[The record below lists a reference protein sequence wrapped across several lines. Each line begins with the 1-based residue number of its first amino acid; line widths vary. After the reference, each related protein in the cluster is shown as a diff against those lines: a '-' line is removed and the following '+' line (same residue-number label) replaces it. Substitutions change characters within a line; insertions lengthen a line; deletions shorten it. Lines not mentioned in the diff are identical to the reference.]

1 MVTVQNGSRR
11 LGPVLLFL
19 ALPSCW
25 IGGRLPQQLRS
36 NRRSRASPV
45 SVEAE
50 TSDASWE
57 PPEKI
62 YSNAIRS
69 LPGSATAY
77 RKVLPL
83 GKAVLRRK
91 AKLVKAERISKEK
104 SQNVA
109 EELVSV
115 MRGPKLPG
123 RDFKGGFLAAPHLGT
138 PSRLFVLEDPSV
150 AVERLNEEERVL
162 QGRETAFGCKAIFN
176 PRLRVANNATSV
188 FWEKDPSIPG
198 YRALVERPD
207 SVRVQGYDPKGQTVD
222 YVAKGWE
229 ARLLQ
234 QANDV
239 LDGVN
244 FIDRC
249 IMRSLCHLDARNDPL
264 PSDCPILGS
273 YTSRPSRPALSEEEL
288 KAAETG
294 GSKGM
299 LGFLPSFVSPSVL
312 LIGSLLLRL
321 EAREV
326 TDFSG
331 GEVEEA
337 TKELRNALDSGEH
350 PLGLAAPQFGKGLR
364 IVAIGETQDQ
374 IDRLTTRAQ
383 ISEEHRVFKTTILI
397 NPVLKP
403 KAGTAD
409 AFFFERSA
417 SVPGYE
423 AVVGRSL
430 EVDVEAFNEE
440 GRSVS
445 FSAKGWQ
452 ARQLQHTVDML
463 EGVLYVDRMET
474 RSFRRDSI
482 EEDLPEG
489 IPYGVKAKAKVLAR
503 SGQRKRR

>member
-1 MVTVQNGSRR
+1 MSLMQNGFRR
-11 LGPVLLFL
+11 LRLTLFL
-19 ALPSCW
+19 AAPCCW
-25 IGGRLPQQLRS
+25 IGGQPTSGPGRRLPYRVAA
-36 NRRSRASPV
+36 RAQES
-45 SVEAE
+45 
-50 TSDASWE
+50 SDASWE

-91 AKLVKAERISKEK
+91 AKLVKPERISKEK

-123 RDFKGGFLAAPHLGT
+123 RDFKGGFLTAPHLGT
-138 PSRLFVLEDPSV
+138 PSRLIAFEDPPV
-150 AVERLNEEERVL
+150 AVERLSEEERAL
-162 QGRETAFGCKAIFN
+162 QGRERAFGCKAIFN
-176 PRLRVANNATSV
+176 PRLRVPASNVTSV

-198 YRALVERPD
+198 YRALVERPA
-207 SVRVQGYDPKGQTVD
+207 SVRVQGYDPKGQAVD
-222 YVAKGWE
+222 FVASGWE

-264 PSDCPILGS
+264 PSDCPVLGT
-273 YTSRPSRPALSEEEL
+273 YNSRPARPSLSAEEL
-288 KAAETG
+288 SAAESG

-299 LGFLPSFVSPSVL
+299 LGFLPSFVQPSVL

-321 EAREV
+321 PAKEV
-326 TDFSG
+326 TDFSAS
-331 GEVEEA
+331 EVEESS
-337 TKELRNALDSGEH
+337 KELRNALESGEH

-364 IVAIGETQDQ
+364 IVAIGETQDA

-383 ISEEHRVFKTTILI
+383 ISEEHRVFKTTILV
-397 NPVLKP
+397 NPKVTPKP
-403 KAGTAD
+403 GTSD
-409 AFFFERSA
+409 AYFFERSA

-423 AVVGRSL
+423 AVVGRAL
-430 EVDVEAFNEE
+430 EVEVEGFNEE
-440 GRSVS
+440 GRAVS
-445 FSAKGWQ
+445 FDAKGWQ
-452 ARQLQHTVDML
+452 ARQLQHTADML

-474 RSFRRDSI
+474 RSFRRDTV

-489 IPYGVKAKAKVLAR
+489 VPYGVKAKARAASK
-503 SGQRKRR
+503 RKRRA